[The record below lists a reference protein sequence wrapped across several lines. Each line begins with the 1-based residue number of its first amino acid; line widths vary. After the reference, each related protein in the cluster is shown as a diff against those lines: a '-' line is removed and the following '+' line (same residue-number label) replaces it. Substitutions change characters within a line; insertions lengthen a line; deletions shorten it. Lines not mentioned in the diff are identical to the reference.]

1 MKIVDILKPVFIKL
15 PLNSSTKPD
24 SIKELLASI
33 SRNDIIRDQ
42 EKVLNAVFER
52 EKIMSTG
59 VGNGVA
65 IPHCKHSDCKEFAI
79 ALGISKEGV
88 DFDAID
94 KKPANIIFLLIGP
107 EDQPGIHIRLLS
119 RISRIISKDEL
130 RQNVLKCETP
140 QQLHDLLSVEES
152 KLFGK
157 N

>member
-33 SRNDIIRDQ
+33 NRNDIIRDQ

-65 IPHCKHSDCKEFAI
+65 IPHCKHSDCKEFAV

-119 RISRIISKDEL
+119 RISRIISKDEV

>member
-119 RISRIISKDEL
+119 RISRIISKDEV